1 MDGCTACFGVEY
13 GHAADEDAADEDD
26 GWRGCAGVGV
36 RSLFWE

>member
-1 MDGCTACFGVEY
+1 MDGCTVCFGVEY
-13 GHAADEDAADEDD
+13 EDAADEDD